1 MKSMFWQGYPA
12 AMPSTHGIWAVAV
25 GTARVV
31 RTRAKLAPARRF
43 NVSGMGQRYGERDG
57 PETSLGCLRRRRGRG
72 ARMTGRQS
80 HLNNLALSAMR
91 RGRFLFGNS
100 PCAQACGLA
109 SAFFPKRKPRTLV
122 RGLLG
127 GWLMGFEP
135 TTLGTTNRCSNQLS
149 YSHRVPSLRP
159 RVALKGAQRYSRCL
173 NVKPFPWGLLST
185 FEA

>member
-1 MKSMFWQGYPA
+1 MFWQGYPA

-31 RTRAKLAPARRF
+31 RTRAKLAPARRL
-43 NVSGMGQRYGERDG
+43 NVSGMSQRYGGRDG
-57 PETSLGCLRRRRGRG
+57 PETSLGCLRRRRGCG
-72 ARMTGRQS
+72 ARMTGRQPHS
-80 HLNNLALSAMR
+80 NKPALSAIR
-91 RGRFLFGNS
+91 RGRFLFG
-100 PCAQACGLA
+100 PFLPLKPMAWRRL
-109 SAFFPKRKPRTLV
+109 FPKRKPRTLV

-149 YSHRVPSLRP
+149 YSHHVPSFGP
-159 RVALKGAQRYSRCL
+159 RVVQKGAQRYSRCL